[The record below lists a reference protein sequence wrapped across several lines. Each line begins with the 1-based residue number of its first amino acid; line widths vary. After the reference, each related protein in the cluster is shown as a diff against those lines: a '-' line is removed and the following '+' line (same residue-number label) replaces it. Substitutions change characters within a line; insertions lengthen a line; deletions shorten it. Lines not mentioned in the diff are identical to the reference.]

1 MAEIA
6 DVLADLDAESRDLD
20 TLVAA
25 LPPADWARDTPAA
38 GWTIAHQISHLAWTD
53 QVAYL
58 STTDA
63 RAFAA
68 ALTSAL
74 ADPEHFVDRTA
85 HDGIV
90 PAPELLARWRAGRS
104 ALAGAL
110 AEAPRGAKLPW
121 YGVSMSPISMTTGRI
136 METWAHGQD
145 VADALGIVRVPTD
158 RLRHVIH
165 LATRTVEFSFSA
177 HGRPAP
183 TEPIRLELTAPDGS
197 MWIYGPAEA
206 ANVVAGSALDFCL
219 VATHRRHRSDVALDA
234 TGEVADALLDV
245 VQTFAGAPGAARAP
259 LAAKS

>member
-90 PAPELLARWRAGRS
+90 PAPELLAA
-104 ALAGAL
+104 ATA
-110 AEAPRGAKLPW
+110 AEAAGPLPSIYPASEGFVVAQVTARERATPSAFAAKK
-121 YGVSMSPISMTTGRI
+121 
-136 METWAHGQD
+136 ET
-145 VADALGIVRVPTD
+145 VRADALRA
-158 RLRHVIH
+158 RQNELR
-165 LATRTVEFSFSA
+165 TS
-177 HGRPAP
+177 
-183 TEPIRLELTAPDGS
+183 
-197 MWIYGPAEA
+197 Y
-206 ANVVAGSALDFCL
+206 
-219 VATHRRHRSDVALDA
+219 LDA
-234 TGEVADALLDV
+234 LKKTAKIINNQGLV
-245 VQTFAGAPGAARAP
+245 GAAP
-259 LAAKS
+259 VG